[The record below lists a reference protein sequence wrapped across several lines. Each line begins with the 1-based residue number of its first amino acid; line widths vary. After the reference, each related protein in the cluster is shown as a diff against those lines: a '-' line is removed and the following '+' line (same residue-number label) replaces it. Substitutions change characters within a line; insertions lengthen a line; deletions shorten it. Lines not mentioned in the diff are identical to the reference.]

1 MKPKSVNGTLRVFKA
16 LNVPFTAHGWA
27 RFRTGCNLLGVW
39 SVRAGMR
46 NTARLLGMALL
57 LVTVTACGASPTTP
71 PAVPPSPVQGT
82 ATPPSTATDLPG
94 TTSVTPVPPPQ
105 SRPTQGVPPADGAI
119 AESQVDAKTLP
130 EGYPRTLLLA
140 DRGQT
145 VILQAEEGGCRK
157 ISARL
162 GDQTAQQVVV
172 LVAVAQPKKGQMC
185 PDYIR
190 NISIPLALAAPLGSR
205 TVVLR
210 QG

>member
-1 MKPKSVNGTLRVFKA
+1 
-16 LNVPFTAHGWA
+16 
-27 RFRTGCNLLGVW
+27 
-39 SVRAGMR
+39 
-46 NTARLLGMALL
+46 MALL
-57 LVTVTACGASPTTP
+57 LVTVTACGASGVD
-71 PAVPPSPVQGT
+71 PAVPALTPSGAT
-82 ATPPSTATDLPG
+82 APSTAPSTTAPG
-94 TTSVTPVPPPQ
+94 TTPTPVPSGPPQ
-105 SRPTQGVPPADGAI
+105 SRPTQGVPPWDGAI
-119 AESQVDAKTLP
+119 AEAQVDAKTLP

-145 VILQAEEGGCRK
+145 LILQAEEAGCRK

>member
-1 MKPKSVNGTLRVFKA
+1 
-16 LNVPFTAHGWA
+16 
-27 RFRTGCNLLGVW
+27 
-39 SVRAGMR
+39 MR
-46 NTARLLGMALL
+46 NTAKLLGMAVL
-57 LVTVTACGASPTTP
+57 LVTVTACGASGVD
-71 PAVPPSPVQGT
+71 PAVSAPPPSGSST
-82 ATPPSTATDLPG
+82 APSTTAPS
-94 TTSVTPVPPPQ
+94 TSSTQVPPPTGPPQ
-105 SRPTQGVPPADGAI
+105 SRPTQGVPPADGAL

-145 VILQAEEGGCRK
+145 LVLQAEEGGCRK

-172 LVAVAQPKKGQMC
+172 LVAIAQPKKGQMC

-190 NISIPLALAAPLGSR
+190 NVSIPLALAAPLGSR
-205 TVVLR
+205 TVILR

>member
-1 MKPKSVNGTLRVFKA
+1 
-16 LNVPFTAHGWA
+16 
-27 RFRTGCNLLGVW
+27 
-39 SVRAGMR
+39 MR
-46 NTARLLGMALL
+46 NTVKLFGMALV
-57 LVTVTACGASPTTP
+57 LVTVTACGASGVEP
-71 PAVPPSPVQGT
+71 VGPPSPAPGT
-82 ATPPSTATDLPG
+82 VTPPSTATDLPG
-94 TTSVTPVPPPQ
+94 TTSVTPVPPPSGPPQ
-105 SRPTQGVPPADGAI
+105 SKPTQGVPPGDGAL

-145 VILQAEEGGCRK
+145 LILQAEEGGCRK

>member
-1 MKPKSVNGTLRVFKA
+1 
-16 LNVPFTAHGWA
+16 
-27 RFRTGCNLLGVW
+27 
-39 SVRAGMR
+39 MR
-46 NTARLLGMALL
+46 NTAKLLGMALV
-57 LVTVTACGASPTTP
+57 LVTATACGAGPTTP
-71 PAVPPSPVQGT
+71 PAVPPLPSG
-82 ATPPSTATDLPG
+82 ATMPSTTAPG
-94 TTSVTPVPPPQ
+94 TPSTPVPPPTGPPQ
-105 SRPTQGVPPADGAI
+105 SRPTQGVPPGDGAV

-145 VILQAEEGGCRK
+145 LILQAEEGGCRK

-172 LVAVAQPKKGQMC
+172 LVAVAQPKKGQLC

-190 NISIPLALAAPLGSR
+190 NISITLALAAPLGSR

>member
-1 MKPKSVNGTLRVFKA
+1 
-16 LNVPFTAHGWA
+16 
-27 RFRTGCNLLGVW
+27 
-39 SVRAGMR
+39 MR
-46 NTARLLGMALL
+46 NTAKLLGMALL
-57 LVTVTACGASPTTP
+57 LVTVTACGASGVDPVVTASTPSGTSVP
-71 PAVPPSPVQGT
+71 PA
-82 ATPPSTATDLPG
+82 APSTTAPG
-94 TTSVTPVPPPQ
+94 TTPTPVPPPSGPLQ
-105 SRPTQGVPPADGAI
+105 SRPTQGVPPGDGAI
-119 AESQVDAKTLP
+119 AEAQVDAKTLP

-157 ISARL
+157 ISASL

-172 LVAVAQPKKGQMC
+172 LVAVALAKKGQMC

-205 TVVLR
+205 TVVLQ

>member
-1 MKPKSVNGTLRVFKA
+1 M
-16 LNVPFTAHGWA
+16 
-27 RFRTGCNLLGVW
+27 
-39 SVRAGMR
+39 
-46 NTARLLGMALL
+46 
-57 LVTVTACGASPTTP
+57 LVTVTACGASGVD
-71 PAVPPSPVQGT
+71 PAVPPL
-82 ATPPSTATDLPG
+82 PPSGTTAPSPTPSTTAPG
-94 TTSVTPVPPPQ
+94 TTPTPGPVPSGPPQ
-105 SRPTQGVPPADGAI
+105 SRPTQGVPPGDGAI
-119 AESQVDAKTLP
+119 AEAQVDAKTLP

-145 VILQAEEGGCRK
+145 LILQAEEGGCRK
-157 ISARL
+157 ISASL